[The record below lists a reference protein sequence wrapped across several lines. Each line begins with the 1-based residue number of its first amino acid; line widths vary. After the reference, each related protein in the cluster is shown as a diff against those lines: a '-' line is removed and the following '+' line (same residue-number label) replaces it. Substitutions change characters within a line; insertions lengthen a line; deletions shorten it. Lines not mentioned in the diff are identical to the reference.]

1 MIQPPSFAKRSVP
14 TPRGWTDPRTGEL
27 LLARKIPQS
36 QIDEYMG
43 LLNPVEVK
51 EDMTSWIENEDVTVD
66 EIIEEDNVMPQQL
79 NEAPVNNKSLNDMSK
94 FELQE
99 LAEMHGIEFK
109 SWTSKSKLID
119 LVEDHQIQS
128 S

>member
-1 MIQPPSFAKRSVP
+1 MIKPPTFAKNAVP
-14 TPRGWTDPRTGEL
+14 TPRGWTDPRSGEL
-27 LLARKIPQS
+27 LLARKIKQTE
-36 QIDEYMG
+36 IDEYMG
-43 LLNPVEVK
+43 LLTPVEVP
-51 EDMTSWIENEDVTVD
+51 EDMTGWLKDDPVTVD
-66 EIIEEDNVMPQQL
+66 EIMEEDNVMTRQL

-119 LVEDHQIQS
+119 LVEDYQIQS